1 MVAPLEGITVLE
13 LANWVAA
20 PSCAALMADMGAD
33 VVKVEPLTGDGMR
46 GKLRQPALPEGAPKT
61 DFPFHLD
68 NRGKRSVAIDLAD
81 ERGGE
86 VVRAMASTADV
97 FITNLLPGRLERYG
111 LTPGQVHDI
120 NPALVYGI
128 VSGYGTEGPDADR
141 IAFDLTAFFGRGGI
155 MSLIGEPD
163 EPPPAFRAGQ
173 GDHVTALCLLSGIL
187 AALRVRDQTGAGQVV
202 KTALMQAGAWTIGCD
217 MAAALVD
224 KKQPSKRRRDQAIS
238 PMNTRYQCGDGVW
251 VNLSAHNQGAWPK
264 FCEAIGRHELADDE
278 RYDTPAKRFQAGAEL
293 VTLVDEAFRS
303 QPFSYWAGRLD
314 AAGILWGRVAGLPDV
329 IDDPQARALG
339 MFSAIEHPEAG
350 RFETLAAP
358 FSIEGA
364 DVAVRGP
371 APDCGEHTAEV
382 LAQFGI
388 DDDRVAEL
396 TKAGVLGGR
405 T

>member
-33 VVKVEPLTGDGMR
+33 VIKVEPLTGDGMR
-46 GKLRQPALPEGAPKT
+46 GKLRQPTLPEGATAT

-81 ERGGE
+81 DRGSE
-86 VVRAMASTADV
+86 LVRDMAATVDV
-97 FITNLLPGRLERYG
+97 FITNLLPGRLDRYG
-111 LTPGQVHDI
+111 LAPASLHAL
-120 NPALVYGI
+120 NRALVYGI

-141 IAFDLTAFFGRGGI
+141 IAFDLTAFFARGGI
-155 MSLIGEPD
+155 MSLIGDPD
-163 EPPPAFRAGQ
+163 QPPPAFRAGQ
-173 GDHVTALCLLSGIL
+173 GDHVTALCLLAGIL
-187 AALRVRDQTGAGQVV
+187 AALRVRDLTGEGHVV

-224 KKQPSKRRRDQAIS
+224 RKQPSKRSRDQAIS

-251 VNLSAHNQGAWPK
+251 VNLSAHNQGAWPR
-264 FCEAIGRHELADDE
+264 FCTALGRPDLAEDE

-293 VTLVDEAFRS
+293 VQAIDEIFRS
-303 QPFSYWAGRLD
+303 EPFDHWASRLD
-314 AAGILWGRVAGLPDV
+314 DAGILWGRVADLPDV

-339 MFSAIEHPEAG
+339 MFAEIEHPEAG

-358 FSIEGA
+358 FRIEGA

-371 APDCGEHTAEV
+371 APECGEHTADV
-382 LAQFGI
+382 LAQFGVTSE
-388 DDDRVAEL
+388 RVAAL
-396 TKAGVLGGR
+396 TESGVLGGR